1 MGVLTVPN
9 SVLISEGL
17 SRFPVIETTR
27 SISERP
33 QRVGALG
40 FLDVVVVGIF
50 GFSNCAV
57 ALTSER
63 CGMCN

>member
-9 SVLISEGL
+9 SILVSEGL
-17 SRFPVIETTR
+17 SRFPVIETAG

-40 FLDVVVVGIF
+40 FLGVVVVGK
-50 GFSNCAV
+50 FSLFNCAV
-57 ALTSER
+57 ALGSER
-63 CGMCN
+63 CGVGN